1 MTVTALLPLDV
12 HACLSGFPHCT
23 SGQGSSAKTQAIKM
37 KSFSQCWRFYSFLA
51 VSAFSVIGNFILSI
65 FFNPHPRICLFF
77 SREGKVERERNIGRS
92 PLAHAGTRAHTRSLG
107 ACPAGIEPTAARRG
121 EPMRQ
126 PRPLGGAWCGLSCFT
141 FPAARGRCGGS
152 SASEPSAGTRAQPPP
167 APSRPHPVQVAFCLV
182 HAEGCPG
189 ALLAKTS
196 ESGDRSPTQKGCPGT
211 RVGRQFRRPG
221 PARADPWAA
230 RWPSAGRLALT
241 ATATATGHMPPLSE
255 LSEYG

>member
-1 MTVTALLPLDV
+1 MTVTGLLPLGV

-92 PLAHAGTRAHTRSLG
+92 PPTHAGTRAHTRSLG
-107 ACPAGIEPTAARRG
+107 PCPAGIEPTAARRG

-126 PRPLGGAWCGLSCFT
+126 PRRWEVRGAASAASRFLLPVGAAAAARPQSRAREPGPSPLRRRPALTRCRWHFAWSTRRVAQGLFWRRRVRAETGA
-141 FPAARGRCGGS
+141 PPRKAARG
-152 SASEPSAGTRAQPPP
+152 P
-167 APSRPHPVQVAFCLV
+167 A
-182 HAEGCPG
+182 
-189 ALLAKTS
+189 
-196 ESGDRSPTQKGCPGT
+196 
-211 RVGRQFRRPG
+211 
-221 PARADPWAA
+221 
-230 RWPSAGRLALT
+230 
-241 ATATATGHMPPLSE
+241 
-255 LSEYG
+255 